1 MTEDILISVRGLHT
15 LDIEQEEEET
25 DELEMTMPGK
35 YYFRNGKHYVLFE
48 ETDEESQSAGLAE
61 GAAALAEEQV
71 KVCRQ
76 GAFLTAEDSKR
87 SCSGNH
93 ISILWEYCGGHGA
106 AEGQQQE
113 NSCGDR
119 RVCKVLTDAAEQA
132 LYNDNSEYCAESGLP
147 ERNSRGEIQRE
158 KETGNGGRKVADG
171 LLLLAD
177 EVEY

>member
-1 MTEDILISVRGLHT
+1 
-15 LDIEQEEEET
+15 
-25 DELEMTMPGK
+25 MPCD
-35 YYFRNGKHYVLFE
+35 NSADNEVD
-48 ETDEESQSAGLAE
+48 TADEERQSAGLTE

-76 GAFLTAEDSKR
+76 GSFLTAEDSKR

-93 ISILWEYCGGHGA
+93 ISILWEYYGGHGA